1 MHIVDHIS
9 DRAGNRTGNHIANTE
24 QAQAWNGYEGAHW
37 ARQQARWD
45 EINAGFTAPLLDA
58 AYIRSD
64 DAVLD
69 IGCGA
74 GATTRAAARRAVD
87 GRVTGVDLSGPMLE
101 RARASARAERLGNT
115 TFEHG
120 DAQVHP
126 LAERGFDAVISRY
139 GVMFFADPVAAFAN
153 IRSGL
158 RPGGRAAFVVAAD
171 GAGNEW
177 LRALGALGSDLPL
190 GGFGATGGP
199 GMFSLADPARV
210 EEVLA
215 AAGFARIRVTRA
227 EAPGRWG
234 DDAEDAAA
242 FLMDTGPA
250 QHRLSLLGEGAGI
263 RARRALVDLL
273 RPAERPGGV
282 LLRSTAWLVTA
293 VRP

>member
-1 MHIVDHIS
+1 MRIV
-9 DRAGNRTGNHIANTE
+9 NTE
-24 QAQAWNGYEGAHW
+24 QAQAWNGYEGTHW
-37 ARQQARWD
+37 ARQQDRWD
-45 EINAGFTAPLLDA
+45 EINDGFTGPLLDA
-58 AYIRSD
+58 ARIGPG

-101 RARASARAERLGNT
+101 RARASARAESLDNT

-126 LAERGFDAVISRY
+126 LAERGFDVAISRY

-171 GAGNEW
+171 GADNEW
-177 LRALGALGSDLPL
+177 LRALGALGSDFPL

-199 GMFSLADPARV
+199 GMFSLADPARI
-210 EEVLA
+210 EEVLV
-215 AAGFARIRVTRA
+215 AAGFAQVQVTRT
-227 EAPGRWG
+227 EAVGRWG
-234 DDAEDAAA
+234 HDAQDAAG
-242 FLMDTGPA
+242 FLMETGPA
-250 QHRLSLLGEGAGI
+250 RHRLSLLGDAEGI
-263 RARRALVDLL
+263 RARRALVDVLL
-273 RPAERPGGV
+273 PAERPGGV
-282 LLRSTAWLVTA
+282 LLRSTSWLVTA